1 MFADPIRLQQIL
13 WNLITNA
20 IKFSPDGSKVLV
32 KLNRVQSVSGD
43 IIQFQVSDNG
53 KGIKPD
59 FLPFVFERFTQV
71 DSTSTRAYGGL
82 GLGLA
87 IVRKLVEMHMGTI
100 SVESLGDNRGSTF
113 TVSLPAKPELPSQK
127 PVNRTHDY
135 SEADLSG
142 LKILLV
148 DDEEPAREVFCLLL
162 EAFNAEVKTAGSA
175 SEALAVFKDFRPNVL
190 VSDIAMPVEDGYSLI
205 AKIRALNPTVPA
217 LALSAYAG
225 QDEINRMLAAGFHAH
240 VAKPVD
246 AGKLARSIADLVGR
260 K

>member
-1 MFADPIRLQQIL
+1 
-13 WNLITNA
+13 
-20 IKFSPDGSKVLV
+20 
-32 KLNRVQSVSGD
+32 
-43 IIQFQVSDNG
+43 
-53 KGIKPD
+53 
-59 FLPFVFERFTQV
+59 
-71 DSTSTRAYGGL
+71 
-82 GLGLA
+82 
-87 IVRKLVEMHMGTI
+87 MHTGTI

-113 TVSLPAKPELPSQK
+113 TVSLPAKPELPTQK
-127 PVNRTHDY
+127 PVTLTHDY

-148 DDEEPAREVFCLLL
+148 DDEEPAREVFCLIL
-162 EAFNAEVKTAGSA
+162 ESFNAEVKTAGSA

-225 QDEINRMLAAGFHAH
+225 QDEINRMLAAGFLAH